1 MSYQFSSTTERPDP
15 GPLAK
20 LFAAFSA
27 VMLFTVG
34 LAIACNERTPE
45 PIIAGETAVV
55 ETPAV
60 APRAASAPA
69 PVTFSD
75 GEIAFRE
82 KRYEDAVAIFTAY
95 TASQPENAWGHYML
109 ALSAWRAGEPERAVT
124 EFEQALAI
132 DSTHVKSLLNLSR
145 VLLEQ
150 GRAEEALEHV
160 SAALELDESDDA
172 YRVLGRAKSELG
184 DVEAAVEAYRQA
196 IVLNERDPWNL
207 NNLGYTLIQDGRF
220 DEAIGPL
227 ALATE
232 IDSTTAVFWNNLGM
246 ALERTGHRIQAVDA
260 YRRAVGIDATYV
272 KAQTNLTRVEGLAQD
287 PAILPVD
294 FEVEVAKFR
303 EKIDLWKAGV
313 TDER

>member
-1 MSYQFSSTTERPDP
+1 MSYQFSITSERPDP

-34 LAIACNERTPE
+34 LAIACNDRTPE
-45 PIIAGETAVV
+45 PAIANEPSPVETATV
-55 ETPAV
+55 TAT
-60 APRAASAPA
+60 AAPA
-69 PVTFSD
+69 SEVPVTFSD
-75 GEIAFRE
+75 GEVAFRE
-82 KRYEDAVAIFTAY
+82 KRYEDAVAIFAEY
-95 TASQPENAWGHYML
+95 TASKPENAWGHYML
-109 ALSAWRAGEPERAVT
+109 ALSAWRSGQPERAVS

-160 SAALELDESDDA
+160 AAALELGESDDA
-172 YRVLGRAKSELG
+172 YRLLGRAKSELG
-184 DVEAAVEAYRQA
+184 DVEAAVAAYQEAIALDDQ
-196 IVLNERDPWNL
+196 DPWNL

-227 ALATE
+227 AVATR

-246 ALERTGHRIQAVDA
+246 ALERTGHIVQAVDA
-260 YRRAVGIDATYV
+260 YRRAVGVDATYV
-272 KAQTNLTRVEGLAQD
+272 KAETNLTRVEGLTQD
-287 PAILPVD
+287 PSILPVD
-294 FEVEVAKFR
+294 FEVEVGRFR
-303 EKIDLWKAGV
+303 EKIEAWKA
-313 TDER
+313 R